1 MKFVTETKLI
11 PDACGE
17 CILNYLPQGVVI
29 PADAVL
35 VLSKLDRVVYCLL
48 IIRKGN

>member
-1 MKFVTETKLI
+1 VTETKLI
-11 PDACGE
+11 PDMYRE

-35 VLSKLDRVVYCLL
+35 VLSELDKVVYCLP
-48 IIRKGN
+48 IIREGD